1 MSQNKL
7 VIIARLGRPVGVQG
21 FLRVNSF
28 THPPENI
35 LKLFPWQVQRKGAWQ
50 ELEVESYKQHGD
62 QILVRLKGCLDRDQ
76 AALWTNSL
84 IAVPRSALPPI
95 KDDKTYY
102 WSDLVGLE
110 VINQENQNLGKV
122 AEVFATG
129 ANDVLRVESREEGQ
143 RIERLIP
150 FIKSVILSVSL
161 KEGVIRVDWGK
172 DF

>member
-1 MSQNKL
+1 VPQNKL
-7 VIIARLGRPVGVQG
+7 IIIARLGRPVGVQG

-28 THPPENI
+28 TQPPENI

-62 QILVRLKGCLDRDQ
+62 QILVRLKGCLDRDA

-95 KDDKTYY
+95 QDNKSYY
-102 WSDLVGLE
+102 WADLVGLE

-122 AEVFATG
+122 TEVFATG
-129 ANDVLRVESREEGQ
+129 SNDVLRVESREEGQ
-143 RIERLIP
+143 LRERLIP
-150 FIKSVILSVSL
+150 FIKSVILSVDL
-161 KEGVIRVDWGK
+161 KQGVISVDWGK